1 MKRPEIRDKCARIRS
16 RIAGNTCLG
25 QSVRMRGTTYNADFF
40 DSRRRRR
47 CTFSLANFRS
57 IICRDV
63 FGLAAAISPVLRPL
77 LYRFLRHVISLKN
90 NFLLLFSRK
99 MSKHYNKLPCSL
111 PF

>member
-25 QSVRMRGTTYNADFF
+25 QSVRMRGTTYNADFV
-40 DSRRRRR
+40 DNRRRRR

-57 IICRDV
+57 IIRRDV
-63 FGLAAAISPVLRPL
+63 FGLAAAIYLVLRPL